1 MGDQI
6 LKKQPH
12 YQGPGMDSFRSLAQ
26 KAEALASSR
35 LNHIRERYDGLLDKL
50 KTLQEEKY
58 ALGSVPVA
66 KGDLL
71 KAAKAEL
78 LKHQRNILIDEV
90 LKPHLEECQQGKR
103 PGPPLAPEMVS
114 NASIFGNDFWAMFY
128 RVITEADLEAAVAQ
142 LPDIGITDKERQTQC
157 HKIERE
163 MAAIQEA
170 IEKEFAELE
179 TVQAPE

>member
-6 LKKQPH
+6 LKRQPH
-12 YQGPGMDSFRSLAQ
+12 YQGPGMDSFLSVAQ

-35 LNHIRERYDGLLDKL
+35 LNHIRKRYDGLLDKL
-50 KTLQEEKY
+50 KALQEEICT
-58 ALGSVPVA
+58 LESVPVA

-128 RVITEADLEAAVAQ
+128 RIITVEDLEAAVAQ
-142 LPDIGITDKERQTQC
+142 LPDIGITDKERQSQR

-163 MAAIQEA
+163 MAIIQGA
-170 IEKEFAELE
+170 IEKEFAEIE
-179 TVQAPE
+179 TDQTPE